1 MSGDLGR
8 ADRPILRDPERHPA
22 VEVLVLESTY
32 GDRFH
37 TPAAETERALVEIVQ
52 RTAARGGRVL
62 VPAFAVGRSQELV
75 ATFHALCLRGQVC
88 DLPIFVDSPMAGET
102 TAVFVRQP
110 ECFGDETRLTFE
122 EQGGAPFGFQ
132 RLHCR
137 TTP

>member
-1 MSGDLGR
+1 MLGSALTTFEFRAGGRTLRLGMSGDLGR

-75 ATFHALCLRGQVC
+75 ATFHALCLRGEVW
-88 DLPIFVDSPMAGET
+88 
-102 TAVFVRQP
+102 
-110 ECFGDETRLTFE
+110 
-122 EQGGAPFGFQ
+122 
-132 RLHCR
+132 
-137 TTP
+137 